1 MGEAWAIFDPDLP
14 TLTQWIV
21 AYVPWWAALLF
32 GLWVAWHFGIRYAHL
47 PWGPLEK
54 KKLTKRQSKAIGR
67 FVEATMPRAVVV
79 TVSVRDELGGVSA
92 PRTADILIDEAPV
105 IDQILV
111 SPPIVVPGGQ
121 ATVTVLAHDPE
132 GEELSYFASVTEGS
146 IVQGSAPNVFVFTA
160 PA

>member
-1 MGEAWAIFDPDLP
+1 
-14 TLTQWIV
+14 
-21 AYVPWWAALLF
+21 
-32 GLWVAWHFGIRYAHL
+32 
-47 PWGPLEK
+47 
-54 KKLTKRQSKAIGR
+54 
-67 FVEATMPRAVVV
+67 MPRAVVV

-105 IDQILV
+105 IDQILI

-121 ATVTVLAHDPE
+121 ATVTILAHDPE